1 MKLFTILFTLMM
13 MGCTI
18 SNESVINGAW
28 QYVSGNYKSD
38 DSTTNI
44 TSDDVKSIKIYSN
57 NHYSLI
63 SQFVSSDNFFAH
75 SGLFNLDGESYTESF
90 KIHKNTEKIGKSE
103 TFRYELNNNQL
114 IISNDYMREV
124 WEKIEE

>member
-1 MKLFTILFTLMM
+1 
-13 MGCTI
+13 
-18 SNESVINGAW
+18 
-28 QYVSGNYKSD
+28 
-38 DSTTNI
+38 
-44 TSDDVKSIKIYSN
+44 
-57 NHYSLI
+57 
-63 SQFVSSDNFFAH
+63 
-75 SGLFNLDGESYTESF
+75 LDGESYTESF